1 MDIKQLKKKFADVAK
16 EQYPNKTKAEQNAFA
31 RYLTGV
37 YILDKSPDAP
47 IIKQGKEMLKSTAKG
62 YQQSFPFMATFAS
75 ASKGKSNKE
84 LIKAFAVDAMT
95 TEGFSLDDIVKVIE
109 PPPSSAPDIAEGKV
123 KEEVAKIEDA
133 EEEKE
138 ETEQQQKKGEPVKM
152 TITPIDTPSSE
163 QMMAEAKDNERNPT
177 TTEPPS
183 VRELR
188 AQVATAQA
196 KATEAER
203 LLKLQ
208 QADAETQRAQLE
220 LRMKAVEDRF
230 NERRV
235 KEMERRQKEQDAK
248 NAQTMAEQDTVEY
261 LEERLNALRVPMTS
275 NDREINEERV
285 KQIEDQQER
294 TKHDV
299 RPAQSSYESETRK
312 QNATTQAEPAIVNAN
327 NGDILRNP
335 ILVDGNTDPVYAQE
349 ADTPAQQ
356 NANNAREEER
366 YDEDITRA
374 EMSQFAS
381 QQRAN
386 AVLVNEGADRPRN
399 IDPFYGQVSDADAD
413 RITDE
418 QLRDARDDVDGRRAE
433 LDELRRRYEEM
444 PNMPDGE
451 RADILRTYSKKEK
464 EYSHAVANLTEAQQQ
479 EDLNRQAQAVPD
491 LPRNEIPEGIEG
503 FQQYDARAQSM
514 GFDRGRPTDP
524 RTQTVD
530 PSGNAINPMFRGEGN
545 PYGFRSTELPR
556 ASFPSATATAPTPT
570 PPTQAPQE
578 GQGDTYTYDISNFL
592 KDGGGASGAIGGITQ
607 TQQQEEQLRQ
617 NTPTDR
623 LQQEIR
629 ALLLVYRPL
638 IPTLRDERIEDQA
651 RDAIRTTDRGRVL
664 MFHKYISD
672 IIRSY
677 YGQSQLKVGVIV
689 APNSG
694 GAGAM
699 GTGGIP
705 GQPNLGQGSYR
716 LTKAGQDKFTHSQF
730 ATQETM
736 RGGRNSF
743 RIMENR
749 VPISRPENAPIP
761 RRIPQFLTRAR
772 HPFPNLLFSS
782 NPQAGMEL
790 RLKPPRRRR
799 GYQEEE

>member
-1 MDIKQLKKKFADVAK
+1 LYLYTQLLTRTLTMNVTDLKKKFAKVAQ

-47 IIKQGKEMLKSTAKG
+47 IIKQGKEMLKNTAKG

-123 KEEVAKIEDA
+123 KEKVAKIEGD
-133 EEEKE
+133 EEEKK
-138 ETEQQQKKGEPVKM
+138 ETNQQQKKGEPVKM
-152 TITPIDTPSSE
+152 TITPIDTPSTE
-163 QMMAEAKDNERNPT
+163 QMRAEAKNNERNPT

-188 AQVATAQA
+188 QQVATAQA
-196 KATEAER
+196 RATEAER

-208 QADAETQRAQLE
+208 QADTEAQRVQME
-220 LRMKAVEDRF
+220 LRMQ
-230 NERRV
+230 
-235 KEMERRQKEQDAK
+235 EMERRRKEQDAK
-248 NAQTMAEQDTVEY
+248 NAQMMAGQDAVEY

-299 RPAQSSYESETRK
+299 RPAQSSYESETRT
-312 QNATTQAEPAIVNAN
+312 QNATTQAVPAIVNAN

-349 ADTPAQQ
+349 ADTPSQQ

-366 YDEDITRA
+366 YDEDIARA

-418 QLRDARDDVDGRRAE
+418 QLRDARDEVEGRRAE

-451 RADILRTYSKKEK
+451 RADILRTYTKKQK
-464 EYSHAVANLTEAQQQ
+464 DYLHAVANLTEAQQQ

-524 RTQTVD
+524 RAQTVD
-530 PSGNAINPMFRGEGN
+530 PSGNAINPMFRGEAN
-545 PYGFRSTELPR
+545 PYGFSSAELPG
-556 ASFPSATATAPTPT
+556 ASFPSATAPTPT

-578 GQGDTYTYDISNFL
+578 GQGDKYTYDISNFL

-607 TQQQEEQLRQ
+607 TQQQEEQIRQ

-638 IPTLRDERIEDQA
+638 IPTLRNEQIEDQA

-705 GQPNLGQGSYR
+705 GQSNLGEGSYR
-716 LTKAGQDKFTHSQF
+716 LTKAGQDQFTHSQF

-790 RLKPPRRRR
+790 RLKPPPRRR
-799 GYQEEE
+799 GYQDEE